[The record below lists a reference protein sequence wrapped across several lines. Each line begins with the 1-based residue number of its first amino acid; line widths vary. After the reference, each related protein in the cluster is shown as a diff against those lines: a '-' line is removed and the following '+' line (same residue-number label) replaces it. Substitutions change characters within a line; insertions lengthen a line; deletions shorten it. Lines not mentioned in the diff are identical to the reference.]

1 MPPALSHVARLTV
14 GLDASALTV
23 AVADASVE
31 WALFWTTRSGVT
43 GAAVEDACIADTDA
57 TGAAAEAEADA
68 EPESAISRIGDS
80 LAEVAGALS
89 P

>member
-1 MPPALSHVARLTV
+1 M
-14 GLDASALTV
+14 
-23 AVADASVE
+23 
-31 WALFWTTRSGVT
+31 
-43 GAAVEDACIADTDA
+43 ADTDA